1 MTLVL
6 NNDALGA
13 NITLVIFTEELG
25 SLVRMFRAVL
35 LRWQLLLLQ
44 LCLFLLGAH
53 VAFTVQVVKYGEVLD
68 QLLDIWAE
76 VTSACR
82 ASQYVIGSQVHE
94 AVLAEGVAA
103 GEYAWD
109 FIFVIVLI
117 KADWTSYF
125 HPVGVAW
132 CCRYHLYQ
140 MII

>member
-1 MTLVL
+1 MALVL
-6 NNDALGA
+6 YNNALGA
-13 NITLVIFTEELG
+13 NIDLIIFTEEFC
-25 SLVRMFRAVL
+25 SFIRMFQTVL
-35 LRWQLLLLQ
+35 LSRLLLLFQ
-44 LCLFLLGAH
+44 LLFFLLGAY
-53 VAFTVQVVKYGEVLD
+53 VAFAVQVVQYGEVLD
-68 QLLDIWAE
+68 QLLDVRAE
-76 VTSACR
+76 ITAACW
-82 ASQYVIGSQVHE
+82 ASQYVTSSQVHE